1 MDKTPKVFLQHI
13 LDAII
18 QIESYLEGFDYD
30 KFLSDKRTQDA
41 VIRQLEIIG
50 EATSNLEEDFRS
62 GYPQIP
68 WREISDF
75 RNVLAHEY
83 WDVDLEIV
91 WKAASQEIQELKNSL
106 SSVVSDIEG

>member
-1 MDKTPKVFLQHI
+1 MDKTPTVFLLHI
-13 LDAII
+13 KDAIE
-18 QIESYLEGFDYD
+18 QIEKYVDGYSYQQFANDE
-30 KFLSDKRTQDA
+30 KTQDA

-50 EATSNLEEDFRS
+50 EAATKLEENFKKGNS
-62 GYPQIP
+62 EIP

-91 WKAASQEIQELKNSL
+91 WQTIHEDLEVLKRL
-106 SSVVSDIEG
+106 